1 MNNRQKRG
9 CLLVLLGLSLVLT
22 AMGLHLVKE
31 QQDALAGENAQVLL
45 QYLDLS
51 RSTPSEP
58 AAPVETVHPEVDKST
73 GTPDETVPEEPEIPI
88 KTHMG
93 YNMIGTIQ
101 IPSLE
106 INLPVLSDWS
116 YALLGLAPS
125 RYSGPAAGANFIV
138 MGHNYNSHFTPLHW
152 IDLGADVVF
161 TDAVGKTYSYQVAE
175 IIRVHKNEEEKL
187 ASPYPLS
194 LFTCTDS
201 GQKRIVV
208 RCEKTE

>member
-9 CLLVLLGLSLVLT
+9 CLLVLLGLSLVFT

-31 QQDALAGENAQVLL
+31 RQDALAGENAQVLL

-51 RSTPSEP
+51 RNTPSEP
-58 AAPVETVHPEVDKST
+58 ASPTQPGAPEADKSA
-73 GTPDETVPEEPEIPI
+73 GTPDETFPEEPDIPI
-88 KTHMG
+88 KNYMG
-93 YNMIGTIQ
+93 YNMIGTIE

-106 INLPVLSDWS
+106 INLPVLYDWS
-116 YALLGLAPS
+116 YDLLEVAPC
-125 RYSGPAAGANFIV
+125 RYSGSAAGDDFIV

-152 IDLGADVVF
+152 IDMGADVVF
-161 TDAVGKTYSYQVAE
+161 TDAVGKTYFYQVAD
-175 IIRVHKNEEEKL
+175 IIRVHKNEAEKL
-187 ASPYPLS
+187 ASSYPLS